1 MPIKLSTT
9 LLQFVIGSLNT
20 VIAAFDA
27 DRCPSRSR
35 PGRTLSTNLFVRI
48 GCCGWRCPN
57 SAHLRSSSYQCS
69 HWYRQTLVLN
79 RTRVVAKNGTQTRG
93 SSRVRLS
100 RLNVAARGCGR
111 RGLYANSMLGWS
123 RVAVC
128 EGRVEA
134 GTPWSR
140 WTEQPFAVASRGKK
154 VAEGAER
161 KKLSGGKAQERGPC
175 RGTRRIR
182 IGESDFMLQS

>member
-1 MPIKLSTT
+1 
-9 LLQFVIGSLNT
+9 
-20 VIAAFDA
+20 
-27 DRCPSRSR
+27 
-35 PGRTLSTNLFVRI
+35 
-48 GCCGWRCPN
+48 
-57 SAHLRSSSYQCS
+57 
-69 HWYRQTLVLN
+69 VLN
-79 RTRVVAKNGTQTRG
+79 RTRVATKNRIQTRG

-123 RVAVC
+123 RVVVC
-128 EGRVEA
+128 GGRVAA

-140 WTEQPFAVASRGKK
+140 WTEQPFAVASCAKK

-161 KKLSGGKAQERGPC
+161 KKLSGGKAQECRPC
-175 RGTRRIR
+175 RGARRIR